1 MGQGI
6 RHAPVPGADDKRAS
20 TNQTHKKHTK
30 NRDLGAIC
38 FVGSKK
44 KANSLDLRPELVE
57 RVAMSLGASAVL
69 LFLLY
74 EVLQFLDARL
84 QPCFAPNRLCALL
97 PLTSKRQPG
106 F

>member
-1 MGQGI
+1 MTN
-6 RHAPVPGADDKRAS
+6 APAQIKH
-20 TNQTHKKHTK
+20 TKKQHTK

-38 FVGSKK
+38 VVGCEK
-44 KANSLDLRPELVE
+44 KANSLDLGPERVE
-57 RVAMSLGASAVL
+57 RVAISLGGAIAVL
-69 LFLLY
+69 LFLLD

-84 QPCFAPNRLCALL
+84 QQGRFVPNRLCALL